1 MNLMME
7 ESFGPV
13 LGIMRVKSDEEALG
27 LMNDSP
33 YGLTAALFT
42 SSHDRAVRLTPQIET
57 GTVFMNRCD
66 YLDPELAWTGVKD
79 TGFGVSLSQ
88 FGFGSYYRLKSWHHK
103 LVL

>member
-1 MNLMME
+1 MTD

-13 LGIMRVKSDEEALG
+13 LGVMPVDSDAEALAY
-27 LMNDSP
+27 MNDSP
-33 YGLTAALFT
+33 YGLTAAIFT
-42 SSHDRAVRLTPQIET
+42 ASHERAVELTPQIEA

-66 YLDPELAWTGVKD
+66 YLDPHLAWTGVKD
-79 TGFGVSLSQ
+79 TGCGVSLSR